1 MAMAAREIAAGR
13 NWRNLALAIALA
25 LALALSANILFGL
38 SLE

>member
-1 MAMAAREIAAGR
+1 MFMAAREIAAGR
-13 NWRNLALAIALA
+13 NWRNLALAIV